1 MCSLQVFHNLRSKY
15 LINNKTFERSFGSL
29 GIGMSASALAS
40 AFEYKVCLLHCIN
53 RL

>member
-29 GIGMSASALAS
+29 GIGMSASA
-40 AFEYKVCLLHCIN
+40 FEYKVCLLHCIN